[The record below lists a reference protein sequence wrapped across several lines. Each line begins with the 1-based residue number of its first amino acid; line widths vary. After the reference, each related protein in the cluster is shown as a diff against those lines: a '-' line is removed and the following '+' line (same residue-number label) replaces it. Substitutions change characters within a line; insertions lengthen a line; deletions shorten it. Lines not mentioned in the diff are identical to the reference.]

1 MPTSTPAA
9 GDPVTNSSHPSLAE
23 ISAVFAHLSDRVS
36 AEPDRD
42 LDPIV
47 TLSLQRALIELRR
60 FIPGLDTPPDPHAAR
75 FFASGAR
82 AALESGLYR
91 DALARALRGLSF
103 APHDPNLFHLAGCAC
118 LELGSV
124 RDSMDL
130 MLHAL
135 WIHPGHPDALRDLQ
149 CLSALGGVDPDDEDD
164 LAGRPGDPLEGW
176 QMIEDGAAETMPF
189 EFADDIEGGDDLFE
203 ALDDAAQP
211 DATRDARDGDDD
223 DADDDQRR
231 AA

>member
-1 MPTSTPAA
+1 M
-9 GDPVTNSSHPSLAE
+9 TNSSHPSLSE
-23 ISAVFAHLSDRVS
+23 ISAVLVHLSDRVS
-36 AEPDRD
+36 ADPDRD
-42 LDPIV
+42 LDPII
-47 TLSLQRALIELRR
+47 TLSLQRALVELRR

-82 AALESGLYR
+82 AALESGLHR

-124 RDSMDL
+124 RDAVDL

-135 WIHPGHPDALRDLQ
+135 WIHPGHPDALRDLE
-149 CLSALGGVDPDDEDD
+149 CLSALRSPEPDDEDV
-164 LAGRPGDPLEGW
+164 AGWGPGDPLEGW
-176 QMIEDGAAETMPF
+176 QMIEDGATEAMPF
-189 EFADDIEGGDDLFE
+189 EFVDDSEAAVDDLF
-203 ALDDAAQP
+203 DAIDETADTDP
-211 DATRDARDGDDD
+211 TRDARDTREAGED
-223 DADDDQRR
+223 DASDDERR

>member
-1 MPTSTPAA
+1 
-9 GDPVTNSSHPSLAE
+9 VTNSSHPTLAE
-23 ISAVFAHLSDRVS
+23 ISVVFAHLSDRVS
-36 AEPDRD
+36 AEQDRE
-42 LDPIV
+42 LDPVV
-47 TLSLQRALIELRR
+47 TLSLQRALVELRR
-60 FIPGLDTPPDPHAAR
+60 FIPGLDAPPDPHAAR

-103 APHDPNLFHLAGCAC
+103 APHDPNLYHLAGCAC

-135 WIHPGHPDALRDLQ
+135 WIHPGHPDALRDLE
-149 CLSALGGVDPDDEDD
+149 CLSTLRTPAHDQDPD
-164 LAGRPGDPLEGW
+164 AAWGPGDPLEGW
-176 QMIEDGAAETMPF
+176 QIVDGDPAESLSFEFVDDEGAAEEMLDFLDAEAAPP
-189 EFADDIEGGDDLFE
+189 EAADDP
-203 ALDDAAQP
+203 A
-211 DATRDARDGDDD
+211 ARDDDESTGED
-223 DADDDQRR
+223 DRR

>member
-1 MPTSTPAA
+1 M
-9 GDPVTNSSHPSLAE
+9 TNSSHPSLAE
-23 ISAVFAHLSDRVS
+23 ISIVFAHLSDRVS
-36 AEPDRD
+36 AEPDRE

-47 TLSLQRALIELRR
+47 TLSLQRAMVELRR
-60 FIPGLDTPPDPHAAR
+60 FIPGLETPPDPHAAR

-82 AALESGLYR
+82 AALEAGLHR

-103 APHDPNLFHLAGCAC
+103 APHDPNLFHLAACAC

-149 CLSALGGVDPDDEDD
+149 CLSALHGPPPGE
-164 LAGRPGDPLEGW
+164 AAEAAWGPGDPLEGW
-176 QMIEDGAAETMPF
+176 QVVEDDEPLPF
-189 EFADDIEGGDDLFE
+189 EFVEDAGLVDEMLD
-203 ALDDAAQP
+203 ALDDDDVP
-211 DATRDARDGDDD
+211 PSDLTRDARSDEDDD
-223 DADDDQRR
+223 RSSGTDDEDRR

>member
-1 MPTSTPAA
+1 
-9 GDPVTNSSHPSLAE
+9 VTNSSHPSLAE

-36 AEPDRD
+36 AEPERE

-47 TLSLQRALIELRR
+47 TLSLQRALVELRR

-82 AALESGLYR
+82 AALESGFYR

-103 APHDPNLFHLAGCAC
+103 APHDPNLYHLAGSAC

-124 RDSMDL
+124 RDSIDL
-130 MLHAL
+130 MMHAL

-149 CLSALGGVDPDDEDD
+149 CLSALRIDEPEEDTI
-164 LAGRPGDPLEGW
+164 APWGPGDPLEGW
-176 QMIEDGAAETMPF
+176 QMIEDGAPESMPF
-189 EFADDIEGGDDLFE
+189 EFVDEADVDDSLFDVLDE
-203 ALDDAAQP
+203 ATGP
-211 DATRDARDGDDD
+211 DATRDARDAADDG
-223 DADDDQRR
+223 ADDDERR